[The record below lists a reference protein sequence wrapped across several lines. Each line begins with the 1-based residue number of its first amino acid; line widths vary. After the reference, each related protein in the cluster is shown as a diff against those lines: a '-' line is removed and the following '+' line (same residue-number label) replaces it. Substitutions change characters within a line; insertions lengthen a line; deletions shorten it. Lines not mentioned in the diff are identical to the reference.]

1 MPEPQDTQDQDAQVT
16 GERPS
21 GWFAFNEK
29 PVMLQLR
36 EPYIGV
42 TYAMQPSIDS
52 SSGGVRAVPV
62 LSGVLHVEPDGSGGV
77 MLIIQMPTGNGSD
90 FAMVALKPADVVYA
104 THIHQSLIV
113 QQ

>member
-1 MPEPQDTQDQDAQVT
+1 MPGEQAQETRDT

-42 TYAMQPSIDS
+42 TYAMQPSMDPS
-52 SSGGVRAVPV
+52 GGGVRAVPV
-62 LSGVLHVEPDGSGGV
+62 LSGVLHVEPDGNGGV
-77 MLIIQMPTGNGSD
+77 MLVIQMPTGNGNDYSL
-90 FAMVALKPADVVYA
+90 VALKPADVVFA
-104 THIHQSLIV
+104 THIHQSQIIT
-113 QQ
+113 Q